1 MTPLRRHHVH
11 SDVVPFC
18 CECWSS
24 KTGVAALLWGRGG
37 VRKKDAVAGVE
48 QTGMV
53 VWFDCCS
60 QDLTT
65 TQ

>member
-1 MTPLRRHHVH
+1 MMPLRRHHVH
-11 SDVVPFC
+11 SDVLFFC
-18 CECWSS
+18 CGCWSRCS
-24 KTGVAALLWGRGG
+24 KTGVAVLSWGQGG

-60 QDLTT
+60 
-65 TQ
+65 